1 MEMSVNKHIYIYI
14 HAYTHLCVC
23 AKVPTSPFSTGARCR
38 PSTISQAFNLPLRST
53 LSCDLRRF
61 HCGTSYGKVWSLSAH
76 AYALRYIFPL
86 PAMLSQNSMN
96 AIIATEEQCHEKGL
110 YKLGFPSHQVP
121 CHDLERDKHFQAKRQ
136 ASWAES
142 FTLDILLGTTSCS
155 QETRA
160 TNLTGSRWR
169 GAYSQSVMC
178 LECVSP
184 YSYEY
189 VQNRIQGL
197 Q

>member
-1 MEMSVNKHIYIYI
+1 
-14 HAYTHLCVC
+14 
-23 AKVPTSPFSTGARCR
+23 
-38 PSTISQAFNLPLRST
+38 
-53 LSCDLRRF
+53 
-61 HCGTSYGKVWSLSAH
+61 
-76 AYALRYIFPL
+76 
-86 PAMLSQNSMN
+86 MN